1 MTKEPFILAGYVT
14 GETVHLT
21 RVKRR
26 HGELH
31 LLQRQSFTNRDFSDL
46 ESILRLYLKSDQGQ
60 PLYACFG
67 VAGPIIGGRVS
78 ATNIPWHIS
87 ATEIAERFSIERVKL
102 LNDLVATAHGLS
114 ELGPDKFYTINKG
127 TRLLEGNIGL
137 IAAGTG
143 LGEAIIYTDGQSYF
157 PYASEGGHAGFA
169 PGNQLETEL
178 WEYLYS
184 RAGEVEVEDVVS
196 LGGLEAISRFL
207 VDTHRSEPVPLSE
220 DGNSQAH
227 RILELALS
235 GENETAVKTL
245 DIFIDCYASEAANL
259 ALKGM
264 TLGGIHL
271 GGLIGPQIIM
281 ALDKGRFMERFVKRG
296 KMESLLTRIPVRLI
310 IEDKTALLGA
320 AAVALRLGEQ

>member
-1 MTKEPFILAGYVT
+1 MTKDPFILAGYVT
-14 GETVHLT
+14 GESVHLT

-46 ESILRLYLKSDQGQ
+46 ESILRLYLKSGQDQ
-60 PLYACFG
+60 PLFACFG
-67 VAGPIIGGRVS
+67 VAGPVIGGRVS

-87 ATEIAERFSIERVKL
+87 AAEITEQFSLKRVKL
-102 LNDLVATAHGLS
+102 INDLVAAAHGLS
-114 ELGPDKFYTINKG
+114 ELGPDKFYTINEG

-143 LGEAIIYTDGQSYF
+143 LGEAIIYTDGKTHF

-184 RAGEVEVEDVVS
+184 RAGEVEVENIVS

-207 VDTHRSEPVPLSE
+207 ADTQGSEPIPQPE
-220 DGNSQAH
+220 DGNGHAH

-264 TLGGIHL
+264 TLGGIYL
-271 GGLIGPQIIM
+271 GGLVAPQIM
-281 ALDKGRFMERFVKRG
+281 TALDKGRFMERFVKGG

-320 AAVALRLGEQ
+320 AAVALRLGEK